1 MDSLR
6 ALVLGVGNLLL
17 GDEGVG
23 VHVVARL
30 APILEGVPGVTV
42 LDGGTLG
49 LELLGPIEEAD
60 HLVVVDCLRS
70 GLPRGT
76 VTILQG
82 EDATAWAT
90 ERVTAHDLGLPS
102 VFSLAQL
109 RGWQASRVALVGVEP
124 ASLDPGVELSPEVEA
139 GADEAAR
146 QVLALLREW
155 GHDVG
160 QSQVEGR

>member
-1 MDSLR
+1 MDDRR

-17 GDEGVG
+17 SDEGVG

-30 APILEGVPGVTV
+30 TPILEGVPGVTV

-76 VTILQG
+76 VTTLLGQ
-82 EDATAWAT
+82 DATAWTT

-102 VFSLAQL
+102 VFSLARL
-109 RGWQASRVALVGVEP
+109 RGWRASRVALVGVEP
-124 ASLDPGVELSPEVEA
+124 ANLRPGVELSPEVEA
-139 GADEAAR
+139 GAEEAAR
-146 QVLALLREW
+146 QVLALLQEW
-155 GHDVG
+155 GHDAG
-160 QSQVEGR
+160 QIADRGR